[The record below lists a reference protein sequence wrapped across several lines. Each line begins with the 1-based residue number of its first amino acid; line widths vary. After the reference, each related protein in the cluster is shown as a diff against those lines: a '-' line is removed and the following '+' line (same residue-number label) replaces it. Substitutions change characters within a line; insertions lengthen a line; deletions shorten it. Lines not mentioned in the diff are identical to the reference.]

1 MAAGAAGSGLAT
13 DPVRP
18 AAGRGTLTG
27 MSEPTSALAPAG
39 FLGHGNPMN
48 TLADNDFTR
57 SWAAF
62 GGAVQAARPRAVVV
76 VSAHWF
82 INASAVTAMERPRT
96 IHDFFGFPDE
106 LFAVDYPAP
115 GSPEVAAEVAEAV
128 KPLWVGLDH
137 DSWGLDHGTWSVLVH
152 ALPDADI
159 PVIQL
164 SVDATKPLQHHLDL
178 GAALAPLRAQ
188 GIAVVGSGNI
198 VHNLRMVDFRQA
210 GAGFDWA
217 HRYDEAARELLT
229 TDPGSIAKL
238 LEHRDHHR
246 AVPTTDHFLPM
257 VYLAGLAAAEG
268 TVLDVLVEGYDAG
281 SLSMTSY
288 GLGCAPVVTDLTGS
302 TEVPLPMDVPPESTN
317 L

>member
-1 MAAGAAGSGLAT
+1 MSAAT
-13 DPVRP
+13 P
-18 AAGRGTLTG
+18 
-27 MSEPTSALAPAG
+27 ALAPAG
-39 FLGHGNPMN
+39 FIGHGNPMN
-48 TLADNDFTR
+48 TLADNAFTR

-62 GGAVQAARPRAVVV
+62 GASVRTVRPRAVVV

-82 INASAVTAMERPRT
+82 INASAVTAMAQPRT

-106 LFAVDYPAP
+106 LFAVEYPAP
-115 GSPEVAAEVAEAV
+115 GSPKIAAEVADAV
-128 KPLWVGLDH
+128 KPMWVGLDH

-164 SVDATKPLQHHLDL
+164 SVDAAKPLDHHLQL
-178 GAALAPLRAQ
+178 GAALAPLRQQ

-198 VHNLRMVDFRQA
+198 VHNLRMVDFRRA
-210 GAGFDWA
+210 GEGFDWA
-217 HRYDEAARELLT
+217 HRYDEAARDLLT
-229 TDPGSIAKL
+229 TDPGSVAKL
-238 LEHRDHHR
+238 LEHPDHRR

-257 VYLAGLAAAEG
+257 VYLAGLAAASGEA
-268 TVLDVLVEGYDAG
+268 LDVLIEGYDAG

-288 GLGCAPVVTDLTGS
+288 TLGCSPSVPDATGA
-302 TEVPLPMDVPPESTN
+302 TEAELPTDVPPESTN

>member
-1 MAAGAAGSGLAT
+1 
-13 DPVRP
+13 
-18 AAGRGTLTG
+18 
-27 MSEPTSALAPAG
+27 MSAPDLAPAG

-48 TLADNDFTR
+48 ALAENDFTR

-62 GGAVQAARPRAVVV
+62 GGAIRAARPRAVLV

-82 INASAVTAMERPRT
+82 INASAVTAMAQPRT

-115 GSPEVAAEVAEAV
+115 GSPEIADEVAESV
-128 KPLWVGLDH
+128 KPMWVGLDH

-164 SVDATKPLQHHLDL
+164 SVDASKPLDHHVQL
-178 GAALAPLRAQ
+178 GAALAPLRER
-188 GIAVVGSGNI
+188 GIAVVGSGNV
-198 VHNLRMVDFRQA
+198 VHNLRMVDFAQA
-210 GAGFDWA
+210 GQGFDWA

-238 LEHRDHHR
+238 LEHPDHHR
-246 AVPTTDHFLPM
+246 AVPTPDHFLPM
-257 VYLAGLAAAEG
+257 AYLAGLAAASGE
-268 TVLDVLVEGYDAG
+268 TLDVLIEGYDAG

-288 GLGCAPVVTDLTGS
+288 ALGCAPAVAEPLGT
-302 TEVPLPMDVPPESTN
+302 TEAELPADVPPEQTN